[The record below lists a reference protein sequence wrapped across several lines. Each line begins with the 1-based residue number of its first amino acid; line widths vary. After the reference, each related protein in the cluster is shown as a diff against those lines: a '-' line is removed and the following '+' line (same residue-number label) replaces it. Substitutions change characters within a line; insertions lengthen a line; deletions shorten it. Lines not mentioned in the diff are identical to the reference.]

1 MNRLIHTVFG
11 RVLELLFPDRC
22 LGCRKKDEFLCQA
35 CAFGTKK
42 QTRHKNSILFLDKL
56 CYWGLYKDK
65 ILRKALRR
73 FKYHGT
79 YGLAQPFSEMLK
91 EIITP
96 CLPPLGA
103 QTLVIPIP
111 AHLSRKNDRGYN
123 QAELLAKTFSGKMS
137 FLYAAD
143 LLLKTKNTR
152 SQTFLPREERL
163 FNVKNSFAVAN
174 PDLIKNKKIILVD
187 DIVTTGATLS
197 EAARVLKEAGAEE
210 VIGLVVAK

>member
-22 LGCRKKDEFLCQA
+22 LGCGKKDELLCPA
-35 CAFGTKK
+35 CAFETKK
-42 QTRHKNSILFLDKL
+42 QSRHKNSILFLDKL
-56 CYWGLYKDK
+56 CYWGLYEDK
-65 ILRKALRR
+65 ILSSALRR

-96 CLPPLGA
+96 CLPPSGA
-103 QTLVIPIP
+103 ETLVIPIP

-123 QAELLAKTFSGKMS
+123 QAELLAEKLAEKIQLPFNSEV
-137 FLYAAD
+137 L
-143 LLLKTKNTR
+143 TKSRNTK
-152 SQTFLPREERL
+152 SQTSLPSQDRI
-163 FNVKNSFAVAN
+163 FNVKNSFIVTN
-174 PDLIKNKKIILVD
+174 PEIVKNKKIILVD